1 AFRPTPS
8 GLWAGVGVGR
18 LGPRTRIDTGQ
29 PAPHLQIA
37 WSRLATMAQALL
49 ERAEVRAAVRLRRA
63 PSLVIGARTLLWLSA
78 TDGAEEGET
87 GFVTEQAAE
96 RDEQLDAVLAA
107 SRAWTAWGDVRAA
120 VLDAGAGSEDTD
132 PAADMSLAGDE
143 GGALDDVDEWLLTLL
158 DAGLLRCDLV
168 PP

>member
-1 AFRPTPS
+1 MPYVPLSRFQFRAPLLPEKALRAPARALASHELGAAAVRLASPPLAAALERAGARGLRAARDAAARAALDRYARRAAFRPTPS

-78 TDGAEEGET
+78 TDGAEEGE
-87 GFVTEQAAE
+87 
-96 RDEQLDAVLAA
+96 
-107 SRAWTAWGDVRAA
+107 
-120 VLDAGAGSEDTD
+120 
-132 PAADMSLAGDE
+132 
-143 GGALDDVDEWLLTLL
+143 
-158 DAGLLRCDLV
+158 
-168 PP
+168 